1 MNQFKIWYVASEIYP
16 FAKTTVLGDVT
27 GSFPKSLK
35 AKNQEIRVI
44 MPKYKTINERKYILR
59 EVIRLRDIPVTINGE
74 TKTVNVKSA
83 FLPDSKVQIYFVEI
97 PDYFGR
103 VGLYTDHKTGK
114 EYPDNVQ
121 RYAYFCKAALET
133 LKILSWKPDI
143 IHCNDWQ
150 TAFVPIYLKT
160 IYQDDEFLRGIKT
173 VFTIH
178 DLVNQGIVKKNQG
191 TSLDLALPTYEK
203 TKSSEDEDSI
213 NILKEGINLSDW
225 ITTVSKTYAKQI
237 FESDKYGYGLSKFL
251 KARTSKFT
259 GILNGV
265 DYSVWTP
272 QTDKFLPFQYAP
284 DKIEIKEQNK
294 HALMTRINLKYRE
307 NNPLIGIISQL
318 SEEKGIALLLKDIKE
333 LLQLNVQFIIL
344 GMGDKKLE
352 KELQD
357 LQNKYPDKI
366 NFNSTFDETV
376 VHMVVAGSDFILLP
390 SAYEPCG
397 MLQMYGM
404 KYGTVPIVHKTGGL
418 ADTVTEIDFDKNRG
432 NGFVFEKHTTR
443 DLLRVVKLAIKLY
456 KKTDQLKE
464 TRLRIMKEDFTWD
477 SSTEQYLEIYNRIA
491 QQDFSF

>member
-35 AKNQEIRVI
+35 MKNQEIRVI

-103 VGLYTDHKTGK
+103 IGLYADHKTGK

-121 RYAYFCKAALET
+121 RYAYFCKAAIET

-150 TAFVPIYLKT
+150 TAFIPIYLKT
-160 IYQDDEFLRGIKT
+160 IYKDDEFLQNIKT

-178 DLVNQGIVKKNQG
+178 DLINQGIVKKNLG
-191 TSLDLALPTYEK
+191 VSLDINSSLIEK
-203 TKSSEDEDSI
+203 GESFEDETNI
-213 NILKEGINLSDW
+213 NICQGAINLSDW

-237 FESDKYGYGLSKFL
+237 FESDKYGYGLSKLL
-251 KARTSKFT
+251 KSKASKFT

-265 DYSVWTP
+265 DYSVWSP
-272 QTDKFLPFQYAP
+272 QSDKYLPFQYSS
-284 DKIEIKEQNK
+284 DKLEIKEQNK
-294 HALMTRINLKYRE
+294 HALITRINLKYKE

-318 SEEKGIALLLKDIKE
+318 SEEKGIPLLLKDIKE
-333 LLQLNVQFIIL
+333 LLQLNVQFVVL
-344 GMGDKKLE
+344 GMGDKK
-352 KELQD
+352 
-357 LQNKYPDKI
+357 
-366 NFNSTFDETV
+366 F
-376 VHMVVAGSDFILLP
+376 
-390 SAYEPCG
+390 
-397 MLQMYGM
+397 
-404 KYGTVPIVHKTGGL
+404 
-418 ADTVTEIDFDKNRG
+418 
-432 NGFVFEKHTTR
+432 
-443 DLLRVVKLAIKLY
+443 
-456 KKTDQLKE
+456 
-464 TRLRIMKEDFTWD
+464 
-477 SSTEQYLEIYNRIA
+477 
-491 QQDFSF
+491 

>member
-35 AKNQEIRVI
+35 MKNQEIRVI

-103 VGLYTDHKTGK
+103 IGLYADHKTGK

-121 RYAYFCKAALET
+121 RYAYFCKAAIET

-150 TAFVPIYLKT
+150 TAFIPIYLKT
-160 IYQDDEFLRGIKT
+160 IYKDDEFLQNIKT

-178 DLVNQGIVKKNQG
+178 DLINQGIVKKNLG
-191 TSLDLALPTYEK
+191 VSLDINSSLIEK
-203 TKSSEDEDSI
+203 GESFEDETNI
-213 NILKEGINLSDW
+213 NICQGAINLSDW

-237 FESDKYGYGLSKFL
+237 FESDKYGYGLSKLL
-251 KARTSKFT
+251 KSKASKFT

-265 DYSVWTP
+265 DYSVWSP
-272 QTDKFLPFQYAP
+272 QSDKYLPFQYSS
-284 DKIEIKEQNK
+284 DKLEIKEQNK
-294 HALMTRINLKYRE
+294 HALITRINLKYKE

-318 SEEKGIALLLKDIKE
+318 SEEKGIPLLLKDIKE
-333 LLQLNVQFIIL
+333 LLQLNVQFVVL
-344 GMGDKKLE
+344 GMGDKKFE
-352 KELQD
+352 KEFQD
-357 LQNKYPDKI
+357 LQNKYPDRI
-366 NFNSTFDETV
+366 NFNSTFDETL
-376 VHMVVAGSDFILLP
+376 VHMVIAGADFILVP
-390 SAYEPCG
+390 AFYEPCG
-397 MLQMYGM
+397 MIQMYCM
-404 KYGTVPIVHKTGGL
+404 KYGTIPIVHKTGGL
-418 ADTVTEIDFDKNRG
+418 ADTVVGIDLEKNKG
-432 NGFVFEKHTTR
+432 NGFVFEKYNTR
-443 DLLRVVKLAIKLY
+443 DLLRVIKSAIKIY
-456 KKTDQLKE
+456 KKAEQFKE
-464 TRLRIMKEDFTWD
+464 IKVRIMKEDYSWD
-477 SSTEQYLEIYNRIA
+477 NSTEQYIEIYNRIVA
-491 QQDFSF
+491 PIF